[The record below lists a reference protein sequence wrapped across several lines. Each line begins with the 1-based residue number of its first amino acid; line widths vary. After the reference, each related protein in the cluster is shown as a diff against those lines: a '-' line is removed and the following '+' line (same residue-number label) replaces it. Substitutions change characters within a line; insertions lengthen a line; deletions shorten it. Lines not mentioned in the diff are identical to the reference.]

1 MKKGM
6 ISILVLLLSC
16 SSSAVKKGGTAAHDS
31 SSSASKSEAARDSGR
46 CREYEVPEGSDC
58 YLSSMREMSCS
69 DCGIRE
75 KLYVIG
81 YNVGKASH
89 PWGFEL
95 SRIRVPAA
103 RAEEFEALISRYSTV
118 KCSGVIVLPPCGPE
132 AKEMDVKLPWPG
144 WAKVHQQ

>member
-1 MKKGM
+1 MKNGM

-16 SSSAVKKGGTAAHDS
+16 STAAVHKGNSAAPDS
-31 SSSASKSEAARDSGR
+31 SSSASKSEIQQDTKR

-58 YLSSMREMSCS
+58 YLSGMREMPCG
-69 DCGIRE
+69 DCGAKE

-81 YNVGKASH
+81 YNVGKASN

-95 SRIRVPAA
+95 GRIRIPAA

-118 KCSGVIVLPPCGPE
+118 KCSGIMVLPPCGPE